1 MFGTAGVRG
10 VFNKSHGL
18 DQVYKLVQTGAF
30 VLGKGRYALG
40 WDGRKSSFV
49 LARAAVSGALAA
61 GSDVVVLG
69 LVPTPLVAFG
79 TVKNHCLAGFSVTAS
94 HNPPEFSGVKIFD
107 ATGMELDESTEMNI
121 ERALVVDSWKS
132 GKNVGSV
139 VRGENIVEEYID
151 ALVSRFSPVKRQL
164 KIVLDCANGPG
175 GNVTPWVLSR
185 LGHKV
190 IPVNSQ
196 ISWRFTA
203 RQPEPT
209 AENLSDTCSLVRE
222 SGSDIGLAH
231 DGDADR
237 LVVINSSG
245 QVVADAIIPMIFLRR
260 LDRTG
265 TVVLSENTSSA
276 AAEEAERL
284 GFDVVRGRVGKT
296 FVGIKENNA
305 VLASEPSKV
314 VDSTWGM
321 WEDGIHAA
329 AFICDAASRDASIL
343 GLINRGV
350 DWLYKQVNLP
360 VAVDVGRLSIRV
372 DDVFAK
378 FKIQEKREMFGLKM
392 LFRDGSW
399 IMFRPSGT
407 EPKTRIYCESR
418 DSLRLDELLQDGVK
432 CVETCSHVPNEA
444 R

>member
-1 MFGTAGVRG
+1 MRVFGTAGVRG
-10 VFNKSHGL
+10 VFNKSQGL

-49 LARAAVSGALAA
+49 LARAAVSGALAV
-61 GSDVVVLG
+61 GSDVCVLG

-132 GKNVGSV
+132 GRSVGSV

-151 ALVSRFSPVKRQL
+151 TLVSRFGPAKKQL

-175 GNVTPWVLSR
+175 
-185 LGHKV
+185 KV

-209 AENLSDTCSLVRE
+209 AENLRDTCNLVRE

-237 LVVINSSG
+237 LVVISSSG
-245 QVVADAIIPMIFLRR
+245 QVASDAVIPMIFFRR
-260 LDRTG
+260 LGRTG
-265 TVVLSENTSSA
+265 HVVLSENTSSA
-276 AAEEAERL
+276 AAEEAKRL
-284 GFDVVRGRVGKT
+284 GFDVVRGRIGKT
-296 FVGIKENNA
+296 FVGIKENDA

-314 VDSTWGM
+314 VDPTWGM
-321 WEDGIHAA
+321 WEDGIYAA
-329 AFICDAASRDASIL
+329 AFICDAASRDPSIL
-343 GLINRGV
+343 GLISKGV

-360 VAVDVGRLSIRV
+360 VGVDVRRLSIRV
-372 DDVFAK
+372 DDAFAK
-378 FKIQEKREMFGLKM
+378 FRIQEKREIFGLKM

-418 DSLRLDELLQDGVK
+418 DSLRLDELLQEGVK

>member
-10 VFNKSHGL
+10 VFNKSQGL

-139 VRGENIVEEYID
+139 VRRENIVEEYID

-203 RQPEPT
+203 RLPEPT
-209 AENLSDTCSLVRE
+209 AENLRDTCSLVRE

-265 TVVLSENTSSA
+265 SVVLSENTSSA
-276 AAEEAERL
+276 VAEEAERL

-314 VDSTWGM
+314 VDPTWGM

-360 VAVDVGRLSIRV
+360 VAVDVRRLSIRV

-378 FKIQEKREMFGLKM
+378 FKIQEKRGMFGLKM

>member
-10 VFNKSHGL
+10 IFNKSQGL
-18 DQVYKLVQTGAF
+18 DQVYRLAQTSAF
-30 VLGKGRYALG
+30 VLGKGRYGLG

-49 LARAAVSGALAA
+49 LARAAMSGVLAV

-79 TVKNHCLAGFSVTAS
+79 SVKHGCLAGFSVTAS

-107 ATGMELDESTEMNI
+107 AKGMELDESTEMNI
-121 ERALVVDSWKS
+121 ERALVIDSWKS
-132 GKNVGSV
+132 GKSIGSV
-139 VRGENIVEEYID
+139 VRGENIAEEYIET
-151 ALVSRFSPVKRQL
+151 LVNRFGSAKRKL
-164 KIVLDCANGPG
+164 KIVLDCGNGPG
-175 GNVTPWVLSR
+175 GNVTPRVLSR
-185 LGHKV
+185 LGHRV
-190 IPVNSQ
+190 LPVNSH
-196 ISWRFTA
+196 ISWRFSA

-209 AENLSDTCSLVRE
+209 AEHLRDTCNLVRE

-245 QVVADAIIPMIFLRR
+245 QVVPDAIVPMIFLRGLGR
-260 LDRTG
+260 KGL
-265 TVVLSENTSSA
+265 VILSENTSSA
-276 AAEEAERL
+276 VAEEAERL
-284 GFDVVRGRVGKT
+284 GFDAVRGRVGKT
-296 FVGIKENNA
+296 FVRIREGKA
-305 VLASEPSKV
+305 VLASEPSKI
-314 VDSTWGM
+314 VDPDWGM
-321 WEDGIHAA
+321 WEDGIYAS
-329 AFICDAASRDASIL
+329 AFICDAASRDPSIL
-343 GLINRGV
+343 GLISKGV

-360 VAVDVGRLSIRV
+360 VGVDVSRLSVRV

-378 FKIQEKREMFGLKM
+378 FKIQEKREIFGLKL

-399 IMFRPSGT
+399 IMFRSSGT

-418 DSLRLDELLQDGVK
+418 DLLRLDELLQEGVK
-432 CVETCSHVPNEA
+432 CVESCSHVPSVV